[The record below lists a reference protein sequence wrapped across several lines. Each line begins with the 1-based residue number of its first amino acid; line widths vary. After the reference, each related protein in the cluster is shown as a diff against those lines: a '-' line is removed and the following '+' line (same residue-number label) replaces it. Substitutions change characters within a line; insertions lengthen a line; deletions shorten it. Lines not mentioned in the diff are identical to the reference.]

1 MAVTDRRLRPR
12 CCHLPGG
19 YFKRTSF
26 YCRYIRTD
34 ITCKHDVMN
43 IQQARCGLVAAMT
56 AGSSPDPERPL
67 PATGIPT
74 RQAQGCV

>member
-1 MAVTDRRLRPR
+1 
-12 CCHLPGG
+12 
-19 YFKRTSF
+19 
-26 YCRYIRTD
+26 
-34 ITCKHDVMN
+34 MN

-74 RQAQGCV
+74 RQAQGCVVRVSLTASAWRRRRAAS